1 MKKKLSLLLISTG
14 LLFGISCTQA
24 PKADEAKTGAP
35 QEVPA
40 AAASDA
46 KMAVDVNSSVV
57 TWIGTKP
64 VGQHNGVFKLKD
76 GVINVSGNQVVGGT
90 FTIDM
95 NSLTVLDGN
104 ATSQGKLAG
113 HLKSGDFFETDK
125 NPESKFEITAVQPY
139 TAPAD
144 TTQKALLPG
153 VTHTVTGNLTIKGNT
168 QSVSFPAI
176 LNVTVDAVTA
186 KANFNIDRTKW
197 QLSYG
202 NDKSLGDK
210 FIRPEVNIG
219 LSIAAH
225 K

>member
-1 MKKKLSLLLISTG
+1 MKNLLLFAVGFG
-14 LLFGISCTQA
+14 LFAAVSCTQA
-24 PKADEAKTGAP
+24 PKADEAKTGTP
-35 QEVPA
+35 QEVPTGA
-40 AAASDA
+40 ATDA
-46 KMAVDVNSSVV
+46 KMAVDLSSSVV

-64 VGQHNGVFKLKD
+64 VGQHNGVIKLKD
-76 GVINVSGNQVVGGT
+76 GSITLSNGQVAGGS

-95 NSLTVLDGN
+95 NTLEATDGDAKSN
-104 ATSQGKLAG
+104 GKLTG
-113 HLKSGDFFETDK
+113 HLKAPDFFEVEK
-125 NPESKFEITAVQPY
+125 HPEAKFDITGVQPY
-139 TAPAD
+139 TVPAD

-153 VTHTVTGNLTIKGNT
+153 VTHTITGNLTMKGNT
-168 QSVSFPAI
+168 QSVSFPAV
-176 LNVTVDAVTA
+176 LNVTADALTA

-197 QLSYG
+197 GLSYG